1 VFLSAALPPTI
12 MILAPPKVSALD
24 SFRGLTLADEALQ
37 TQLGSLKEP
46 ERFIELAVRAA
57 ASHGVALSREE
68 LKAALRP
75 DPPGIERWRD
85 PPATF
90 ARWPGKHWLP
100 THVAASPE
108 GRLSVDWTYF
118 GESRLSEPF
127 FEMSALRAAQRPF
140 NLLCRYRTNLDH
152 FLENA
157 ALDDS
162 LAPAGFIFHESR
174 CGSTLVAQM
183 LAAVA
188 QNVVVSEAGPLDAIV
203 QLKGRWPGLSIS
215 QQVGYLTAMAAA
227 LGRRRF
233 GDERR
238 FFLKLDCWHAMALP
252 LFRQAFPSTPW
263 VFLYREPVEIL
274 VSQMRQRGLQTVP
287 GAMPS
292 RLYAIE
298 GGETM
303 PGEDYCARVLEQ
315 TCAAVVDHFDLGGGL
330 LVNYDDLPDAV
341 FTKISPHFGNAFGEC
356 ERAAML
362 GAARR
367 NAKAPHQEFASDKA
381 DKQRLATESIRVVA
395 RRRLAQS
402 YAKLEAMRLTP
413 EREAGLFDPTDR
425 CGS

>member
-1 VFLSAALPPTI
+1 
-12 MILAPPKVSALD
+12 MNLAPPNVSALA
-24 SFRGLTLADEALQ
+24 SFRGRALADESLQ
-37 TQLGSLKEP
+37 IQLGSIEEP
-46 ERFIELAVRAA
+46 ERFVELAVVAA

-75 DPPGIERWRD
+75 DPLGLDRWRD

-90 ARWPGKHWLP
+90 ARWPGKYWLP
-100 THVAASPE
+100 TRVAASPD

-140 NLLCRYRTNLDH
+140 NLLCRYRTSLDD
-152 FLENA
+152 FVENA
-157 ALDDS
+157 VLDES
-162 LAPAGFIFHESR
+162 LEPAGFIFHESR

-183 LAAVA
+183 LAAIT
-188 QNVVVSEAGPLDAIV
+188 QNLVVSEASVLDAIV
-203 QLKGRWPGLSIS
+203 QLPGLSIS
-215 QQVGYLTAMAAA
+215 QQVRHLTAMAAA
-227 LGRRRF
+227 LGQRRF

-263 VFLYREPVEIL
+263 VFLYREPVEVL

-303 PGEDYCARVLEQ
+303 PGEDYCARVLEK

-330 LVNYDDLPDAV
+330 LVNYDELPDAV
-341 FTKISPHFGNAFGEC
+341 FSEISPHFGAAFGES

-362 GAARR
+362 AAARR
-367 NAKAPHQEFASDKA
+367 NAKAPHQDFASDKA
-381 DKQRLATESIRVVA
+381 DKQRFATESIRIAA

-402 YAKLEAMRLTP
+402 YAKLEAIRLTSKRRP
-413 EREAGLFDPTDR
+413 GLSDPADGR
-425 CGS
+425 GL